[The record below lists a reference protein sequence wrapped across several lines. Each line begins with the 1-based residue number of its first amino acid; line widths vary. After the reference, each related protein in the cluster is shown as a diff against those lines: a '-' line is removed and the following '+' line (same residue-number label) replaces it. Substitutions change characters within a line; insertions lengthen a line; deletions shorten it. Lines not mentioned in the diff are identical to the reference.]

1 MPDYSAGSASVD
13 IKPAFRGFVRQLRR
27 ELERVDASLDVE
39 VRPDQQSLATFE
51 QTVRSRLAAMDLS
64 VDVRIGADTSAA
76 AAELAAFRQAAG
88 SAMTINVDADTS
100 AAAARIAALRG
111 TSVGVNVTGNSG
123 RGGSGGGGGFGAAGI
138 LNAGA
143 LGISQLPAAASAL
156 ATIGTDIQAL
166 TQSAALLPGI
176 YAGASAAIATLVV
189 GMQGMKD
196 AFSDSP
202 EKAAEAMEGMADSAR
217 EAVTAVRDYS
227 DEWTTVRK
235 TVQQNLFAD
244 TAEPIRTAIDTQ
256 LPVLEAGMGGIATKF
271 NEGMR
276 TALGELGSDESAG
289 ALTQIFDRSGDA
301 AGRLNGA
308 ITPVINTVRTLGTTG
323 SNFLPE
329 LAQNITDLTV
339 QFDTFITK
347 ADQSGDLS
355 RWMRE
360 GIDAASTLL
369 SIIGNLG
376 SSLTS
381 ALRAAKGDGDGFLV
395 TVDNLTERMS
405 TWLSSDVGQSQMREF
420 FVQGREQLDQWRP
433 VLESV
438 GTVLKSLY
446 DASQAWS
453 AILLPFLQAAAG
465 LLEGQEGTVT
475 TLLTAW
481 LAYKTLSPILSGIQT
496 GIQGVTTR
504 VDAFRS
510 ASSAAAT
517 AGVSPFRSALSG
529 IGAILGPGGLLG
541 TAALGAAAFG
551 IGLLA
556 QKHQEAKRAAEEQ
569 KQALEALGRT
579 LDEQTG
585 KVTDQTVDQVT
596 RDLESRGFL
605 ERAQTLGIN
614 PQDYVQ
620 AGLGLDPV
628 SKDAINARLTRII
641 MEQRGSA
648 GGRWSDIT
656 TFTDL
661 TDTDIAQA
669 LQGVPEAV
677 TKYADAVAKA
687 QQTINAAG
695 GETRLADLSELKDGL
710 NDIGES
716 AATAGG
722 EMNGLNTN
730 TAKAAESVQR
740 INEAKNGLWELTE
753 TGRKGFEDLGLAV
766 RSVPDSKTVIVD
778 STTDEQQRK
787 LDELGYTVTHMED
800 GTVKITLND
809 EAARAQIQELV
820 KPVTKEVRII
830 TLDGGREI
838 RLQEGAN
845 AGAKPLPGRALGGEI
860 TGGIPGRDSV
870 PILAM
875 PGEHMLTTSDVAK
888 MGGQAGVYR
897 FRAALQAGL
906 VRGFA
911 GGGAVGWTQKDEINL
926 QQAQAKIAKAEEKAQ
941 KVLDDPKSS
950 DADKR
955 LAQLAVDEARND
967 AQVLEAKKA
976 GRSGPSTEVLPQA
989 PLPERKSDRD
999 IQIENAQMAVDDANT
1014 KRNQVYAD
1022 PNSTDADRRKADN
1035 DYLSAQNARQ
1045 KAQKSQGEEGDKLP
1059 EQYSLP
1065 GILGAAGTIIGKG
1078 ILSFFGLEN
1087 SILSDTNV
1095 YNRAFNETVDFY
1107 ENKNKEAA
1115 DSEADAG
1122 GYDYVPQNLP
1132 IETDDTSSS
1141 SSSDSS
1147 TSSSDSSKGEHA
1159 YDPGTGVEQWRPTF
1173 AAVLAALGMPSSW
1186 LGLGLAQMQ
1195 SESGGNPR
1203 AINLWDSNA
1212 EKGIPSKGLMQVIDP
1227 TFQSYRSALYPNDI
1241 WDPSANIAA
1250 ALRYLVARYGGPEG
1264 VWGEGHGYAD
1274 GGWVPGIGGP
1284 RSDSIRAR
1292 LSPGEFVVNAA
1303 SAAANGDWLE
1313 AINAGLSL
1321 GVPALPPGLIP
1332 RGGDT
1337 TNTRDHSVNFHGDM
1351 HLMNVDHLMREQDRW
1366 ATNQAMGALAAY
1378 T

>member
-1 MPDYSAGSASVD
+1 
-13 IKPAFRGFVRQLRR
+13 
-27 ELERVDASLDVE
+27 
-39 VRPDQQSLATFE
+39 
-51 QTVRSRLAAMDLS
+51 
-64 VDVRIGADTSAA
+64 
-76 AAELAAFRQAAG
+76 
-88 SAMTINVDADTS
+88 
-100 AAAARIAALRG
+100 
-111 TSVGVNVTGNSG
+111 
-123 RGGSGGGGGFGAAGI
+123 
-138 LNAGA
+138 
-143 LGISQLPAAASAL
+143 
-156 ATIGTDIQAL
+156 
-166 TQSAALLPGI
+166 
-176 YAGASAAIATLVV
+176 
-189 GMQGMKD
+189 
-196 AFSDSP
+196 
-202 EKAAEAMEGMADSAR
+202 
-217 EAVTAVRDYS
+217 
-227 DEWTTVRK
+227 
-235 TVQQNLFAD
+235 
-244 TAEPIRTAIDTQ
+244 
-256 LPVLEAGMGGIATKF
+256 
-271 NEGMR
+271 
-276 TALGELGSDESAG
+276 
-289 ALTQIFDRSGDA
+289 
-301 AGRLNGA
+301 
-308 ITPVINTVRTLGTTG
+308 
-323 SNFLPE
+323 
-329 LAQNITDLTV
+329 
-339 QFDTFITK
+339 
-347 ADQSGDLS
+347 
-355 RWMRE
+355 
-360 GIDAASTLL
+360 
-369 SIIGNLG
+369 
-376 SSLTS
+376 
-381 ALRAAKGDGDGFLV
+381 
-395 TVDNLTERMS
+395 
-405 TWLSSDVGQSQMREF
+405 
-420 FVQGREQLDQWRP
+420 
-433 VLESV
+433 
-438 GTVLKSLY
+438 
-446 DASQAWS
+446 
-453 AILLPFLQAAAG
+453 
-465 LLEGQEGTVT
+465 
-475 TLLTAW
+475 
-481 LAYKTLSPILSGIQT
+481 
-496 GIQGVTTR
+496 
-504 VDAFRS
+504 
-510 ASSAAAT
+510 
-517 AGVSPFRSALSG
+517 
-529 IGAILGPGGLLG
+529 
-541 TAALGAAAFG
+541 
-551 IGLLA
+551 
-556 QKHQEAKRAAEEQ
+556 
-569 KQALEALGRT
+569 
-579 LDEQTG
+579 
-585 KVTDQTVDQVT
+585 
-596 RDLESRGFL
+596 
-605 ERAQTLGIN
+605 
-614 PQDYVQ
+614 
-620 AGLGLDPV
+620 
-628 SKDAINARLTRII
+628 
-641 MEQRGSA
+641 
-648 GGRWSDIT
+648 
-656 TFTDL
+656 
-661 TDTDIAQA
+661 
-669 LQGVPEAV
+669 
-677 TKYADAVAKA
+677 
-687 QQTINAAG
+687 
-695 GETRLADLSELKDGL
+695 
-710 NDIGES
+710 
-716 AATAGG
+716 
-722 EMNGLNTN
+722 
-730 TAKAAESVQR
+730 
-740 INEAKNGLWELTE
+740 
-753 TGRKGFEDLGLAV
+753 
-766 RSVPDSKTVIVD
+766 
-778 STTDEQQRK
+778 
-787 LDELGYTVTHMED
+787 
-800 GTVKITLND
+800 
-809 EAARAQIQELV
+809 
-820 KPVTKEVRII
+820 
-830 TLDGGREI
+830 
-838 RLQEGAN
+838 
-845 AGAKPLPGRALGGEI
+845 
-860 TGGIPGRDSV
+860 
-870 PILAM
+870 
-875 PGEHMLTTSDVAK
+875 MLTTSDVAK